1 MSLASLLRDAVS
13 RVPDKPALYMK
24 DRVLTYT
31 ELDGEAQRL
40 ARRLIACGAKPGDR
54 VAIHMLNGAEIV
66 IAYFAC
72 FLAGAIAVPINARMK
87 AAEIEYVLEHSGSL
101 IYLGQCE
108 LFQEIAKSRG
118 HLPTVRQFM
127 IDGRGLE
134 VGSDLP
140 ATELATTAPDQ
151 PTVILYTSGSTA
163 RPKGVVHTHRSAQS
177 AALDFTRH
185 LRMGGADVVAIV
197 TPMVHSAGFFT
208 LLATVGAGAKAL
220 TVPRFDADIV
230 LDAIA
235 QHRGTHM
242 FAMPVMYRTLI
253 AAQRGRPREVSS
265 VRAFFAGGDVVPPA
279 LQSEFAKCFGRALH
293 EGYGTTETGLVALNW
308 SNAASRV
315 GSFGRPIPG
324 VDIAVVDADGAPVSA
339 GTQGELL
346 VRSASNMAG
355 YWNDPAATDRVLKD
369 GWFHSGDLVR
379 ENCDGYLWFRGRK
392 KEVIVRGGSNISP
405 QEVEDVLY
413 QHAAVREAGV
423 VGPPDEVWGQRV
435 VAFVSQRPGL
445 AISADQLI
453 AFVAE
458 RLAAYKTPEEIV
470 FLDDLPK
477 NPSGKV
483 ERRALLE
490 RYGAPQSPEAMHDTT
505 LAAKQD
511 GPAISTNAADKYLPG
526 HHPSVVADHAR
537 RTAET
542 AAAFFLPFVKPG
554 MRLLDVGCGPGSITA
569 GLALRAEPG
578 ETIGI
583 DASSQVIETARSLPG
598 AKAAK
603 FLSFEV
609 GNIYAPRF
617 GAKTFDA
624 VFTHQVL
631 QHLPRPVDALEQMR
645 VLLTPGGVVGARVVD
660 WGSTMFYPED
670 PGILRFLALYYE
682 LARRDGG
689 EPNAGRYLPR
699 WLRQAGF
706 VDLRISTS
714 AVSYTEPA
722 AIQAWADAYA
732 EAMSQSNF
740 AEKAL
745 EHGLATR
752 SDLAVIAAAWRSWC
766 RDTDAFF
773 CFTQTEV
780 VAWKDRSRPRAV
792 MEFNRREDWPCQ
804 GNRVCAETNHEK

>member
-1 MSLASLLRDAVS
+1 MSLASLLRDAAS
-13 RVPDKPALYMK
+13 RVPNKPALYNK
-24 DRVLTYT
+24 GRVLTYA
-31 ELDGEAQRL
+31 ELDGEAEHL
-40 ARRLIACGAKPGDR
+40 ARRLIACGTKPGDR
-54 VAIHMLNGAEIV
+54 VALHMQNGVEIA

-87 AAEIEYVLEHSGSL
+87 AAEIEYVLEHSGCS
-101 IYLGQCE
+101 IYFGQCE

-118 HLPTVRQFM
+118 RLPTVRQFV

-134 VGSDLP
+134 VGSDRL
-140 ATELATTAPDQ
+140 AAELATTAPDQ
-151 PTVILYTSGSTA
+151 PAVILYTSGSTA

-177 AALDFTRH
+177 AASDFIRH
-185 LRMGGADVVAIV
+185 LRVGEADVVAIV

-208 LLATVGAGAKAL
+208 LLASVGAAAKAL
-220 TVPRFDADIV
+220 TVAGFDADIV
-230 LDAIA
+230 LDAIV

-242 FAMPVMYRTLI
+242 LAMPVMYRALI
-253 AAQRGRPREVSS
+253 AAQRGRPRDVSS
-265 VRAFFAGGDVVPPA
+265 ARAFFAGGDVVPPA
-279 LQSEFAKCFGRALH
+279 LQGEFAKCFGCALH
-293 EGYGTTETGLVALNW
+293 EGYGTTETGLVALNL
-308 SNAASRV
+308 SDAASRV
-315 GSFGRPIPG
+315 GSFGRPIRG
-324 VDIAVVDADGAPVSA
+324 VDIAVVDADGAPVSVGA
-339 GTQGELL
+339 EGELL

-355 YWNDPAATDRVLKD
+355 YWNDPVATDRVLEH

-379 ENCDGYLWFRGRK
+379 EDREGYLWFRGRK

-405 QEVEDVLY
+405 QEVEAVLY

-423 VGPPDEVWGQRV
+423 AGPPDEIWGQRV
-435 VAFVSQRPGL
+435 VAFVSRRPGL
-445 AISADQLI
+445 AVTADQLI

-458 RLAAYKTPEEIV
+458 RLAVYKTPEEIV

-477 NPSGKV
+477 TPAGKV

-490 RYGAPQSPEAMHDTT
+490 RYGAPRPPEAKHETAV
-505 LAAKQD
+505 AAKQD
-511 GPAISTNAADKYLPG
+511 EPGISTCADAADTYLPG
-526 HHPSVVADHAR
+526 HHPSVVADHAK

-569 GLALRAEPG
+569 GLALRVEPG

-583 DASSQVIETARSLPG
+583 DASLQVIETARSFPG

-603 FLSFEV
+603 CLSFEV

-617 GAKTFDA
+617 GAKSFDA
-624 VFTHQVL
+624 VFAHQVL
-631 QHLPRPVDALEQMR
+631 QHLPRPVDALEQMQ

-660 WGSTMFYPED
+660 WGSTMFYPND

-689 EPNAGRYLPR
+689 ELDAGRYLPR
-699 WLRQAGF
+699 WLRQVGF

-732 EAMSQSNF
+732 EAMLQSNF
-740 AEKAL
+740 AEKAV

-752 SDLAVIAAAWRSWC
+752 SDLAGIAAAWRSWC
-766 RDTDAFF
+766 RDADAFF

-780 VAWKDRSRPRAV
+780 VAWK
-792 MEFNRREDWPCQ
+792 
-804 GNRVCAETNHEK
+804 K